1 MEQERYKIIL
11 NNIIEK
17 YKNEA
22 IPKIEPFEK
31 ERLGYVKKYKILTG
45 IIWGIFTVVFIYT
58 IFWAVSH
65 NTPLSPRR
73 IIGIPLGF
81 LGLWVMACRNIGKDF
96 KYYLKNDIVPII
108 CNCFPNVKYIT
119 AQSNTKQKYQKSFVI
134 PYFENIKYDDCFVGK
149 YKNNDFFIEEVE
161 ARKGRGNNSSSV
173 FSGVIIQF
181 RLFNSDLKSHI
192 VLHPSVENKN
202 TPIKYLKYIK
212 TGDFGTEEKYD
223 IFTNDENQAKNL
235 ITQDLLTIIND
246 LKTAFEA
253 QKVYVSFFGETF
265 YLGLFTYKKLFN
277 CGTLT
282 KPVYTDEQFNI
293 FANKI
298 VSILKIVDY
307 LNYNE
312 VQKTD
317 YRI

>member
-1 MEQERYKIIL
+1 M
-11 NNIIEK
+11 
-17 YKNEA
+17 
-22 IPKIEPFEK
+22 
-31 ERLGYVKKYKILTG
+31 
-45 IIWGIFTVVFIYT
+45 
-58 IFWAVSH
+58 
-65 NTPLSPRR
+65 
-73 IIGIPLGF
+73 
-81 LGLWVMACRNIGKDF
+81 
-96 KYYLKNDIVPII
+96 
-108 CNCFPNVKYIT
+108 
-119 AQSNTKQKYQKSFVI
+119 
-134 PYFENIKYDDCFVGK
+134 
-149 YKNNDFFIEEVE
+149 
-161 ARKGRGNNSSSV
+161 
-173 FSGVIIQF
+173 
-181 RLFNSDLKSHI
+181 KSHI